1 RGTKV
6 EFSFELPFGGM
17 MCGRG
22 EITWTDSQGLAGVR
36 FNILSDEQYSM
47 LAGWIFLR
55 ENRLTA

>member
-1 RGTKV
+1 V